1 MVKNIS
7 HIGIVVKDLDQAI
20 ELYTKGLGMTLDQKK
35 ENPELKLRIGL
46 LKIGPFEIELLE
58 FKDPDLPV
66 PKAIRAGRPGLSH
79 FCLEVSQLDDT
90 IRDLKNKGFNLVEG
104 FPRQGSHG
112 RIAFVS
118 PPHAP
123 EERIEL
129 VEVK

>member
-1 MVKNIS
+1 MVKNFG
-7 HIGIVVKDLDQAI
+7 HIGIVVKDLDRAI
-20 ELYTKGLGMTLDQKK
+20 ELYTQELGMTLEKRK
-35 ENPELKLRIGL
+35 ENPELKIRIGL
-46 LKIGPFEIELLE
+46 LRIGSVEIELIE

-66 PKAIRAGRPGLSH
+66 PKAIQGGKAGLSH
-79 FCLEVSQLDDT
+79 FCLEVSRLNET
-90 IRDLKNKGFNLVEG
+90 INELRSKGFKLMEG

-129 VEVK
+129 LEVE